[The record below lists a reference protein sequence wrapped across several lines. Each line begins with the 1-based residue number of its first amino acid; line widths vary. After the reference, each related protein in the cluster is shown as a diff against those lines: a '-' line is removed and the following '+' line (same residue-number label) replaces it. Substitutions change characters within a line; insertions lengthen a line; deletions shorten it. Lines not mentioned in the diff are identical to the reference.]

1 MVREP
6 PLELGLR
13 SWPKRVS
20 ACIISIVFII
30 YEYPNHR
37 LVAELLQNGAKTKAW
52 LVSFA
57 QAISAREN

>member
-1 MVREP
+1 MIREP

-30 YEYPNHR
+30 YEYHR
-37 LVAELLQNGAKTKAW
+37 LVTKLLQNGAKTKAW

-57 QAISAREN
+57 QAISTRKLN